1 MDHGIEVAML
11 LSAASA
17 SFIDLNPA
25 IVISLIVLGFFGGVL
40 SGFIGSG
47 GAFVLTPGMMSMGVE
62 GLTAVASNMAHKFP
76 KAIVGAWKRR
86 KMGHVDLRLALL
98 MMIPAIVGVLL
109 GAQVQLLIKEAWG
122 SAGSNL
128 YISVVFV
135 AVLSTIGTYTLQDG
149 RKAARQGIDDTTSAL
164 AEKVKKLNIWPMI
177 TFKEANS
184 RVSLWVTLPFGFAT
198 GFLAATIAVGG
209 FIGVPSMIYVI
220 GAPSFV
226 ASGTELM
233 LAFGMGFVGTLK
245 YATGGLVDFRLTAL
259 LLAGSLVGVQLGA
272 IGTSYVRQYMIK
284 IVAGSVMILA
294 GVSRAIAIPTYL
306 TDLDVVTLGS
316 GTYLALGKV
325 SLIFLFATLIGSGLL
340 IIGAM
345 YKGRKAALASART
358 AVQAR

>member
-1 MDHGIEVAML
+1 M
-11 LSAASA
+11 SA
-17 SFIDLNPA
+17 
-25 IVISLIVLGFFGGVL
+25 
-40 SGFIGSG
+40 
-47 GAFVLTPGMMSMGVE
+47 
-62 GLTAVASNMAHKFP
+62 
-76 KAIVGAWKRR
+76 
-86 KMGHVDLRLALL
+86 
-98 MMIPAIVGVLL
+98 
-109 GAQVQLLIKEAWG
+109 
-122 SAGSNL
+122 
-128 YISVVFV
+128 
-135 AVLSTIGTYTLQDG
+135 IGTYTLLDG
-149 RKAARQGIDDTTSAL
+149 RRAAQQGIDDTTSAL

-184 RVSLWVTLPFGFAT
+184 RISLWVTLPFGFAT

-209 FIGVPSMIYVI
+209 FIGVPSMIYVM
-220 GAPSFV
+220 GAPSLC
-226 ASGTELM
+226 SQRDGTGVGIRYGSCRNFEIRYRWLGR
-233 LAFGMGFVGTLK
+233 LPSYSPPFG
-245 YATGGLVDFRLTAL
+245 R
-259 LLAGSLVGVQLGA
+259 SLVGVQLGA

-325 SLIFLFATLIGSGLL
+325 SLVLLFATLIGSGLL